1 MFEKAKDM
9 IPAPMAAP
17 ETQCLRTARLQI
29 IAALA
34 LLAVVVA
41 AWGPITSAIGVYALA
56 IIGGLMTFLVVQI
69 PLWIAAKNIA
79 DNHHLMSGD

>member
-1 MFEKAKDM
+1 MLEKAKDM

-17 ETQCLRTARLQI
+17 ETEGLRSARLHVI
-29 IAALA
+29 VALA
-34 LLAVVVA
+34 LLAVVIA
-41 AWGPITSAIGVYALA
+41 AWGPITSVIGVYALA
-56 IIGGLMTFLVVQI
+56 IIGGLGTFLLIQI

>member
-17 ETQCLRTARLQI
+17 ETEGLRSARLHVI
-29 IAALA
+29 VALA
-34 LLAVVVA
+34 LLAVVIA
-41 AWGPITSAIGVYALA
+41 AWGPITSVIGVYALA
-56 IIGGLMTFLVVQI
+56 IIGGLGTFLLIQI